1 MQTGLTLSPVALT
14 AYPDID
20 DVPLDLEP
28 ITWDSSWGGTQS
40 SDMFSGTDSY
50 TSSMVNATSF
60 DSRYNL
66 PAVSYDAMYDRQGLA
81 ESTVAPSFN
90 SAGVTHP
97 NIESEQQESAEQLQ
111 PEQHPDGYK
120 CRWEGCRYK
129 RNFRRCIELD
139 RHVRTIHIFPRS
151 YHCNVDRC
159 TRSFNRKDN
168 LKEHKIRVHKLRRST
183 RE

>member
-1 MQTGLTLSPVALT
+1 MPRSSIIQESRPPSSESSSGTSYSSAGSPCHNFAGPVDSISIPTEDTWMQTGLTLSPVALT

-97 NIESEQQESAEQLQ
+97 NIESEQQENNIPTGTNAGGKAADINATSDAA
-111 PEQHPDGYK
+111 
-120 CRWEGCRYK
+120 
-129 RNFRRCIELD
+129 
-139 RHVRTIHIFPRS
+139 
-151 YHCNVDRC
+151 
-159 TRSFNRKDN
+159 
-168 LKEHKIRVHKLRRST
+168 
-183 RE
+183 